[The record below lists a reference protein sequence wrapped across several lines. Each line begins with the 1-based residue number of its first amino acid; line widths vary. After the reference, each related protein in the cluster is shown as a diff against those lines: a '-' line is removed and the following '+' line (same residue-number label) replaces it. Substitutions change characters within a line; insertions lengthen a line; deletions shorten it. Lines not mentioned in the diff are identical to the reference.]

1 MSLMKVMV
9 TGGRHYA
16 DEEQLN
22 AILDEV
28 HSNTVID
35 LVMHGNASGADTLAK
50 HWCRAHNVEHKPYP
64 ADWGKF
70 GRAAG
75 PMRNQFMVDDQP
87 DVVIAFPGG
96 KGTGDA
102 VKRARKKSIIVIQ
115 VPDRE
120 NKS

>member
-1 MSLMKVMV
+1 MV

-16 DEEQLN
+16 DEEQLY
-22 AILDEV
+22 AVLDEI
-28 HSNTVID
+28 HSKTPID
-35 LVMHGNASGADTLAK
+35 LLIHGNAGGADTLAK
-50 HWCRAHNVEHKPYP
+50 RWCRERKVDHKPFP

-87 DVVIAFPGG
+87 DVVVAFPGG
-96 KGTGDA
+96 RGTSDA
-102 VKRARKKSIIVIQ
+102 VKRARKKNIMVIQ